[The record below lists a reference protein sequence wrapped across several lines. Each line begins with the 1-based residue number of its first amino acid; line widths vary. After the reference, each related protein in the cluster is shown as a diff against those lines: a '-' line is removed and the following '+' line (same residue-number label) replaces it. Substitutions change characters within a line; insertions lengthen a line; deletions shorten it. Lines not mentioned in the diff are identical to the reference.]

1 GHEPNLHSKGT
12 HMSAVPQQVLVNQKA
27 TVDNFLAFQQAVF
40 NGFEKLVDLNLQV
53 VRASLDEANQKAQ
66 EALAVKDVQEAVN
79 FASTLVQPNAD
90 KVTAYG
96 KHVYDIVT
104 GVQSSLTKLT
114 EEQIAEV
121 QRQLDET
128 IDQLAKNAP
137 TGSEG
142 AVALMKS
149 SLATATSAYESAAK
163 VVRQASD
170 AAESN
175 IAAATNATLKAASD
189 AAEVTKSAST
199 RARRAPASEG

>member
-1 GHEPNLHSKGT
+1 MFCAVQHYNSAHGPRAHLHSKGT

-96 KHVYDIVT
+96 KQD
-104 GVQSSLTKLT
+104 
-114 EEQIAEV
+114 
-121 QRQLDET
+121 R
-128 IDQLAKNAP
+128 
-137 TGSEG
+137 
-142 AVALMKS
+142 KS
-149 SLATATSAYESAAK
+149 
-163 VVRQASD
+163 VV
-170 AAESN
+170 
-175 IAAATNATLKAASD
+175 
-189 AAEVTKSAST
+189 
-199 RARRAPASEG
+199 